1 LAGASSLSAGVP
13 TLSFPRFRSFLYLTT
28 ALVPWTAFGQGS
40 VSQSGAVVPLDF
52 TCWAASGI
60 VKDCGVSSLNPIVLP
75 VIPNGDLLGNA
86 TGGAAQAQSTS
97 LTALIDTLGS
107 AAQGDLLYRNGSGWV
122 FLSPGSSGFFLQSQG
137 VGANPAWAAS
147 FNSASLDT
155 LGSPAQGDILYR
167 NGSAWVY
174 LTPGTN
180 GQFLQTQ
187 GTAANPQWAVAPGTA
202 YTAGSGLTLTGTAFS
217 LTAPVTVALGG
228 TGLAIGVSG
237 GVLGYTATGTI
248 ASSALL
254 AAHAVTLGGGVG
266 ATPYTLSTLGSSGQ
280 VLTSAGASADPTW
293 SAATTYL
300 AGTGLTLT
308 GSTFSITAPVTVA
321 LGGTG
326 LTAGVSGGIPGYT
339 ASGIMTSS
347 ALLTQHGVMLGGGA
361 GLTPS
366 ALTSLGTSGQALLS
380 NGAAADPSFQT
391 IPNGT
396 VTQINSGHCLTGG
409 PITATGTI
417 AAVDATSGVCGVVTP
432 DTNAAHVLNGAGNW
446 IAPVAAGT
454 GIGLTGTTVS
464 LLAPNLTGT
473 TAAIGGTTL
482 TAACASGTIAIG
494 SATTAMAVVATPVV
508 YPGDAIRWGGY
519 VSSAGTVTVKVCADV
534 NGTPAS
540 GVYVVK
546 VIPG

>member
-1 LAGASSLSAGVP
+1 M
-13 TLSFPRFRSFLYLTT
+13 SFPRFRSFLYLTT

-52 TCWAASGI
+52 TCWAANGT
-60 VKDCGVSSLNPIVLP
+60 VKDCGISSLAPVVLP

-86 TGGAAQAQSTS
+86 TGGTAQAQDTS

-122 FLSPGSSGFFLQSQG
+122 FLTPSVSGFFLQSQG
-137 VGANPAWAAS
+137 PGANPTWAAS
-147 FNSASLDT
+147 FSSASLDT

-167 NGSAWVY
+167 NGSSWVY
-174 LTPGTN
+174 LAPGTN

-187 GTAANPQWAVAPGTA
+187 GASANPQWALAPGTA
-202 YTAGSGLTLTGTAFS
+202 YTAGSGLTLTGSAFS

-228 TGLAIGVSG
+228 TGLSIGVSG
-237 GVLGYTATGTI
+237 GVLGYTATGTL

-293 SAATTYL
+293 SAVATYL
-300 AGTGLTLT
+300 AGAGLTLT

-326 LTAGVSGGIPGYT
+326 LLAGVSGGIPGYT

-396 VTQINSGHCLTGG
+396 VTQINAGHCLTGG

-417 AAVDATSGVCGVVTP
+417 AAVDAASGVCGVVTP

-454 GIGLTGTTVS
+454 GISLTGTTVS

-482 TAACASGTIAIG
+482 TAACTSGTIAIG

-540 GVYVVK
+540 SAYVVK
-546 VIPG
+546 AIPG